1 MQLDRS
7 AGYGNL
13 REMPGAIWRLVR
25 NPTYFAI
32 SLGACMDAFIL
43 AGKKP
48 KKGVKI
54 SLQNFPIYDKCST
67 QVNKDFRKGPAISG
81 LIRTT
86 SMIPHNM

>member
-1 MQLDRS
+1 MHLDRS

-43 AGKKP
+43 AGEKP
-48 KKGVKI
+48 KKGAKM
-54 SLQNFPIYDKCST
+54 SLQLQYNHDKCPT
-67 QVNKDFRKGPAISG
+67 QVN
-81 LIRTT
+81 
-86 SMIPHNM
+86 

>member
-1 MQLDRS
+1 MMHLDRS

-43 AGKKP
+43 AGEKAKF
-48 KKGVKI
+48 KKGAKI
-54 SLQNFPIYDKCST
+54 KVFSSLTATF
-67 QVNKDFRKGPAISG
+67 
-81 LIRTT
+81 
-86 SMIPHNM
+86 

>member
-1 MQLDRS
+1 MHLDRS

-43 AGKKP
+43 AGGKP
-48 KKGVKI
+48 KKGAKI
-54 SLQNFPIYDKCST
+54 SFLQNFTIYDEWST
-67 QVNKDFRKGPAISG
+67 QVN
-81 LIRTT
+81 
-86 SMIPHNM
+86 